1 MDNLE
6 KFIASN
12 RAEFDSEMPTG
23 KIWRGVEAHLNKNDN
38 LLLSHKSLPK
48 SSKLKAKGIKLFMRI
63 AAAVALLIV
72 GTFIG
77 ICIQKKLDVRASDE
91 SGTPLASDLKEAE
104 KFYDTRIKSDMIRLA
119 AFKADSTIY
128 FDLRQ
133 IDAVQEELRHEL
145 QQAPLSSQ
153 TEIIQRMIQNYQI
166 KADILEKVLQHVEK
180 NSNQFINK
188 DSIQN
193 ESI

>member
-1 MDNLE
+1 MENLE

-12 RAEFDSEMPTG
+12 RADFDSEMPPE
-23 KIWRGVEAHLNKNDN
+23 KIWCGVEAHLNKNDN
-38 LLLSHKSLPK
+38 LLVSHKLLPQ